1 MQMIDIGIEREIMEL
16 ITSEDNSEPVND
28 AIAFA
33 VKSIQDIMDVSQ
45 LPQAMLTI
53 MNMWVRTDSWYLEG
67 GVSKFEFC
75 LAKIVTRE
83 MMRRVYECLIEEMSV
98 VYQMPNDVDLC
109 RVLNNVSHALACGV
123 WTTMDTELADEALR
137 WTKKHDEHVMDHDS
151 GVFKWFDTETMEVCY
166 HLLHL
171 PRPEEH
177 NDDYENVLNSLE
189 TLPCD
194 FQHEEDWTCPI
205 CLQLDEGT
213 TCVRTE
219 CAHVFHKKCFEECK
233 HVYLEQEENGDK
245 TCCPCPLC
253 RAVIN

>member
-1 MQMIDIGIEREIMEL
+1 MQMIDISIEREIMEL

-45 LPQAMLTI
+45 LPQALLTI

-75 LAKIVTRE
+75 LKKIVTQE

-109 RVLNNVSHALACGV
+109 CALNNVSHALACGV
-123 WTTMDTELADEALR
+123 WSTMDTKLTKEALR
-137 WTKKHDEHVMDHDS
+137 WIKEHDEHVMDNESEDFMWIHP
-151 GVFKWFDTETMEVCY
+151 DTGEECY
-166 HLLHL
+166 HLKHL
-171 PRPEEH
+171 PKPEEH
-177 NDDYENVLNSLE
+177 DDEHVLVSLE
-189 TLPCD
+189 MLPNN
-194 FQHEEDWTCPI
+194 FQHETDWTCPI
-205 CLQLDEGT
+205 CLEVGEGT
-213 TCVRTE
+213 TCVRTGCE
-219 CAHVFHKKCFEECK
+219 HVFHKSCFDK
-233 HVYLEQEENGDK
+233 YKNVYLEQDENDDK

-253 RAVIN
+253 RANIN